1 MAPFKTYLRQ
11 NTEVVVAGLL
21 GLFLAVTGAIVAA
34 CCGFA
39 QLTTILISVG
49 TSLIAAAVVTYL
61 SPISREVYQKF
72 VGLGIS
78 DVFPSR
84 DDIPKRHWCGWI
96 RQAKHRCVLL
106 GIANNNW
113 CGDGDFEPSLLKAVR
128 SGVEMKILFLSPL
141 GNAVKTRANEDNR
154 RDLAPVIRSSIRFV
168 WEHIRS
174 KLDKEPDAQNLLQ
187 VYVYDATPSSG
198 MTWID
203 DRFMVVTHYLAGF
216 ANVTSPALIVKPV
229 QDDPD
234 ARDLYRTYEENA
246 EEILKS
252 KHCILLTPD
261 NIHDYLPPQ
270 KDENK

>member
-1 MAPFKTYLRQ
+1 MASLKVYLRQ

-21 GLFLAVTGAIVAA
+21 GFFLAVIGAVVAI
-34 CCGFA
+34 CSFT
-39 QLTTILISVG
+39 QLSTILISVG

-61 SPISREVYQKF
+61 SPVSREVYQKF

-96 RQAKHRCVLL
+96 REAKRRCLIL

-113 CGDGDFEPSLLKAVR
+113 CGDGDFEPSVLKAVR
-128 SGVEMKILFLSPL
+128 SGVELKILFLSPI
-141 GNAVKTRANEDNR
+141 GNAVKTRKHEDNR
-154 RDLAPVIRSSIRFV
+154 RDLAPVIRSSVRFV
-168 WEHIRS
+168 WEDVRR
-174 KLDKEPDAQNLLQ
+174 KLDKEPEAQKLLQ
-187 VYVYDATPSSG
+187 LYVYDATPSSG

-229 QDDPD
+229 ESDPD
-234 ARDLYRTYEENA
+234 ARDLYRTYEENV

-252 KHCILLTPD
+252 KSCILLTPE
-261 NIHDYLPPQ
+261 NITEYLPQ
-270 KDENK
+270 KEETK

>member
-1 MAPFKTYLRQ
+1 VASLKLYLRQ
-11 NTEVVVAGLL
+11 NTEVVVVGLL
-21 GLFLAVTGAIVAA
+21 GITLVIIGAIVYT
-34 CCGFA
+34 CCRLA
-39 QLTTILISVG
+39 QLSTILVSVG

-61 SPISREVYQKF
+61 SPVSREVYQKF

-113 CGDGDFEPSLLKAVR
+113 CGDGDFEPSVLKAVR
-128 SGVEMKILFLSPL
+128 SGVELKILFLDPT
-141 GNAVKTRANEDNR
+141 GNAVKTRAIEDNR
-154 RDLAPVIRSSIRFV
+154 RDLAPVIRTAIRFIWNEV
-168 WEHIRS
+168 RN
-174 KLDKEPDAQNLLQ
+174 KLEGEPEAQKLLQ
-187 VYVYDATPSSG
+187 IYVYDATPSSG

-203 DRFMVVTHYLAGF
+203 DRFIVVTHYLAGF

-229 QDDPD
+229 EDDPD

-246 EEILKS
+246 EAILKS
-252 KHCILLTPD
+252 KTCVLLTPE
-261 NIHDYLPPQ
+261 NVETYLP
-270 KDENK
+270 KKEGNN